1 MFRFI
6 LDKLLQKKWM
16 AASLLVGNILL
27 IAVACLNP
35 IYVGGAM
42 QKMLPQSLEQ
52 AACEKDEY
60 PFMVQSSVALSVYE
74 KDFKSIKES
83 SEKKWKEKTGVIELP
98 ILVDSV
104 CYQGRDMLFTTDL
117 EESNGLFMRL
127 AIANMSGIED
137 HITFIDGACFSDEKQ
152 PDGSYTCIVSQSVF
166 AKYKMVLGEVL
177 TFDDLKSPGGE
188 SVRLK
193 VVGVFTQSDQED
205 IYWGKSA
212 ESYDSQCF
220 VSEKIFA
227 DVACPAYGVNK
238 DDARIIKDARILYDY
253 SQLKQEDAAQMYEI
267 SGKLEGDNIQV
278 NCKEVLKQYLVEK
291 EKAESTIA
299 ILQVPTMVLLALFIF
314 MVAAKMLDME
324 QNEISVLKSRGVS
337 GKQIVFVYFLQA
349 VCIMLTAVLAGLL
362 LGSLM
367 ALVVGSADS
376 FMEFVGRELIPIKI
390 NSSVLLQLFLSA
402 CFCIMVMT
410 LPVIPRCRVTI
421 VEQKRNRSKHKKVFW
436 KRFYLDVIGCAV
448 SLYTFYNYRA
458 QLPSIREKIRM
469 GESVDPTLFLGSS
482 LFIISLSLLL
492 TRLIPC
498 MVSLIYK
505 IGRRWWSVASYTAF
519 LQSTRNRE
527 KQSFIMIFLI
537 CTIALGI
544 FNANTARSI
553 NNNEEMSIRYRD
565 GADIVILENFP
576 DNLAAVKY
584 MLTRNMEAGDIIYT
598 EPDEFKYDGLRDQV
612 SRMTKVYRQ
621 DDVAVESIGSILETE
636 GASNGEKVKLE
647 RGDVVL
653 MGIQTEE
660 FGKTAY
666 MPEGILDKHWYH
678 YLNAM
683 AENPYGVL
691 MSSNAAEKLGL
702 ETGDSISYT
711 RFDEADRA
719 AGMGKGTIVGFVDYF
734 PGFSPETYI
743 QNADGTYSVK
753 DIYLVVA
760 GYDMV
765 KNYFGKIPYE
775 RWLSNAGSNG
785 YIYDFSEENQIAY
798 DYFVDADN
806 DVIKM
811 KNNPVFQET
820 NGMLTIGFLVALL
833 ICGVGVLIFQIMG
846 IKERELIFG
855 VCRAMGLTYGEMKKM
870 LILEQVLTS
879 LPAVIGGIL
888 TGIAATYLYAPLIQ
902 VAYGSGT
909 DVMLPVQIVCKAG
922 DMIQLGVI
930 LAVVFA
936 ACIAVIVHNVSH
948 MKIAQAL
955 KLGEE

>member
-16 AASLLVGNILL
+16 AASLLAGTVLF

-42 QKMLPQSLEQ
+42 QKMLPDRLEQ
-52 AACEKDEY
+52 AAYEKDEY
-60 PFMVQSSVALSVYE
+60 PFMVQSNVAVNIYE
-74 KDFKSIKES
+74 KDFQSIKES
-83 SEKKWKEKTGVIELP
+83 SEKKWKEKTRLIELP
-98 ILVDSV
+98 VLEEVV
-104 CYQGRDMLFTTDL
+104 CYQGRDKLFTSDM
-117 EESNGLFMRL
+117 EENSGLFTRL
-127 AIANMSGIED
+127 AIANMSGMEE
-137 HITFIDGACFSDEKQ
+137 HITLIDGTCFSDEKQ

-166 AKYKMVLGEVL
+166 VKYKMVLGEVL
-177 TFDDLKSPGGE
+177 TFDSLKSPERE

-193 VVGVFTQSDQED
+193 VAGVFTQSGQED
-205 IYWGKSA
+205 IYWEKSA

-220 VSEKIFA
+220 VSEKVFA
-227 DVACPAYGVNK
+227 DVACRAYGVNK
-238 DDARIIKDARILYDY
+238 DDARIVKDARMLYDY
-253 SQLKQEDAAQMYEI
+253 SKLDQEDAARMYEI
-267 SGKLEGDNIQV
+267 SEQLEGDRLQV
-278 NCKEVLKQYLVEK
+278 SCKEVLKEYLEDR
-291 EKAESTIA
+291 ERAESTIT

-337 GKQIVFVYFLQA
+337 GSQIVFVYFLQA
-349 VCIMLTAVLAGLL
+349 VCITVLAMPAGLL
-362 LGSLM
+362 AGSAM

-376 FMEFVGRELIPIKI
+376 FMEFVGRELIPVKI
-390 NSSVLLQLFLSA
+390 SGRVFGQLVVSA
-402 CFCIMVMT
+402 CFCITVMT
-410 LPVIPRCRVTI
+410 LPVIPRCKVTI
-421 VEQKRNRSKHKKVFW
+421 VEQKRSRSKKKKVFW
-436 KRFYLDVIGCAV
+436 KRFYLDLIGCVAA
-448 SLYTFYNYRA
+448 LYTFYNYRT

-469 GESVDPTLFLGSS
+469 GESVDPILFLGSS
-482 LFIISLSLLL
+482 LFILSLSLLL

-498 MVSLIYK
+498 MVFLIYRA
-505 IGRRWWSVASYTAF
+505 GRRWWSVASYTAF

-544 FNANTARSI
+544 FNANTARTI

-565 GADIVILENFP
+565 GADIVIQEDFP
-576 DNLAAVKY
+576 DNLAAVNY
-584 MLTRNMEAGDIIYT
+584 MLVRNMDAGDILYT
-598 EPDEFKYDGLRDQV
+598 EPDEFKYEGLKNDISQ
-612 SRMTKVYRQ
+612 MTKVYRQ
-621 DDVAVESIGSILETE
+621 DDIAVESIGSILETAGSSE
-636 GASNGEKVKLE
+636 GKNVKLE
-647 RGDVVL
+647 RGDVIL

-683 AENPYGVL
+683 AKNPYGVL
-691 MSSNAAEKLGL
+691 MSSNGAKKLGL
-702 ETGDSISYT
+702 KEGDAISYT

-734 PGFSPETYI
+734 PGFENETYI

-753 DIYLVVA
+753 DVYLVVA

-775 RWLSNAGSNG
+775 RWIANADSNG
-785 YIYDFSEENQIAY
+785 YIYEFSEDNQIVY
-798 DYFVDADN
+798 DYFADADN
-806 DVIKM
+806 DVVKM

-870 LILEQVLTS
+870 LILEQILTS

-888 TGIAATYLYAPLIQ
+888 TGTAATFLYAPLIQ
-902 VAYGSGT
+902 IAYGSGT
-909 DVMLPVQIVCKAG
+909 DMTLPVQIVCEAG
-922 DMIQLGVI
+922 DMIRLGVV

-936 ACIAVIVHNVSH
+936 ACIAVIVHKVAH